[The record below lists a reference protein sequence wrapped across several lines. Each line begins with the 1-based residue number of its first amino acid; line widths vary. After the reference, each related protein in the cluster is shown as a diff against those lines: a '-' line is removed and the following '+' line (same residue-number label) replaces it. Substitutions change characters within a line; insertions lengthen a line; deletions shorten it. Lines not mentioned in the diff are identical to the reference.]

1 MIVDN
6 LTLEKCLGKG
16 SFGEVYLTTKKGSN
30 EKFATKKLEREQ
42 IEKSEAMKYLKNE
55 IIILQNLKHPNIV
68 RFEDVKK
75 TKKHFYIVM
84 EYCNGGELSK
94 ALEKYQEK
102 YRRPFSEE
110 IVQHLMRQ
118 IIGAFKYIHGLKIIH
133 RDIKLDN
140 ILLNFESE
148 EDKANLNMMK
158 ANCKI
163 IDFGFAC
170 RISKSGLQYSTL
182 GSPINMDPIILKK
195 LNSTGRKA
203 RQLGYD
209 QKADIWSLG
218 AICYEML
225 TGENLFKANDLP
237 ELQEQAEKGDYFLP
251 LNYGL
256 SNEIISFLNL
266 MLQYDPNER
275 ASTQELLEHDFLT
288 KNVNDFQPANVSQIG
303 YKIHNGVLT
312 INFIDNDTIKKIFNP
327 SFAKKN
333 DNKFNLANQ
342 GNIICIHFDEL
353 PRTTELNENIK
364 QYMHEL
370 LDDYQKAEKYFRN
383 NKLISQE
390 EDAKNKMILINT
402 KYNQIK
408 LGQKID
414 IKDLPKAI
422 TPEYIYGCSTEERN
436 AIYEKAINQ
445 YKEKRTKC
453 IKSNGDK
460 EKIKKYDYCI
470 INIEKHYNDK
480 WAPPPKLIERSVASA
495 TNLNGKK
502 YQIKFMINKEDNS
515 NEYTNF
521 VISLKVNDLKM
532 LKECVQLNQQN
543 NFTKEWIWDIDENDW
558 LIIDNNN
565 ENFILYIDYIFNNSK
580 PVKIEYD
587 IENIKLGKPLEFNIT
602 SPLSHSA
609 FNLILT
615 PVISNSSSGKKDII
629 VETLYPAFK
638 GQSFVSKSSII

>member
-1 MIVDN
+1 MSKLKNYIF
-6 LTLEKCLGKG
+6 GKNIGEG
-16 SFGEVYLTTKKGSN
+16 SFGKVYLVQRKNNPENLVAKKIN
-30 EKFATKKLEREQ
+30 LLKFSKEESSR
-42 IEKSEAMKYLKNE
+42 YLKNE
-55 IIILQNLKHPNIV
+55 RDIMKKLNHENIV
-68 RFEDVKK
+68 KLYDYFEEENYAY
-75 TKKHFYIVM
+75 FIL
-84 EYCNGGELSK
+84 ECCNGGSLSRHLK
-94 ALEKYQEK
+94 DYKRKHNA
-102 YRRPFSEE
+102 PFPQYL
-110 IVQHLMRQ
+110 IQLFFRQ
-118 IIGAFKYIHGLKIIH
+118 IVKGLNHIHNNGIIH

-140 ILLNFESE
+140 ILLNFKNNKFN
-148 EDKANLNMMK
+148 DYNFAQV
-158 ANCKI
+158 KI
-163 IDFGFAC
+163 IDFGLS
-170 RISKSGLQYSTL
+170 IEGLGKSIV
-182 GSPINMDPIILKK
+182 GSPIYMDPKILAKFNKAGGYKK
-195 LNSTGRKA
+195 LEK
-203 RQLGYD
+203 YD

-327 SFAKKN
+327 SSAKKN

-390 EDAKNKMILINT
+390 EDAKNKIILIKT

-502 YQIKFMINKEDNS
+502 YQIKFMINKGDNS

-587 IENIKLGKPLEFNIT
+587 IENIKLGKPLTFNIT

-629 VETLYPAFK
+629 VETLYPPFK
-638 GQSFVSKSSII
+638 EQSFVSKSSII